1 MVVFGIFFLSPFLVG
16 GAAEY
21 LCCRLPKKR
30 WWRWVPL
37 PGASTVGGAA
47 GHHSGVS
54 GVEKAV
60 DPTGGEAPQ
69 SGRAV
74 EAVEVR
80 KERT

>member
-37 PGASTVGGAA
+37 LVALIAA
-47 GHHSGVS
+47 GALASSRGFHCW
-54 GVEKAV
+54 
-60 DPTGGEAPQ
+60 
-69 SGRAV
+69 GRCWASQ
-74 EAVEVR
+74 R
-80 KERT
+80 GFWCGKSCGPHRW